1 MIGWGDLR
9 RSRVGS
15 GWVSIPGGI
24 VGPLVSISSPGQYT
38 LTNLTSQFEAASIT
52 INIPDVFA
60 FIAHIEAG
68 EELPF
73 IEAFEFE

>member
-1 MIGWGDLR
+1 
-9 RSRVGS
+9 
-15 GWVSIPGGI
+15 
-24 VGPLVSISSPGQYT
+24 LVSISSPGQYT